1 MRLRQASVS
10 DIPGMHSVRLSVHE
24 NKLAPTT
31 KISESDYVEAITN
44 LGRGW
49 VIENEDQIVAFAVGY
64 KSDGNIW
71 ALFVHPNSEGRGF
84 GKELHAAMVNWL
96 WEQGLDRLWLTTTPN
111 TRAEGFY
118 RKFGWKSKELTA
130 KGEIRFELQRP

>member
-1 MRLRQASVS
+1 MRLSQASVS
-10 DIPGMHSVRLSVHE
+10 DIPGMHNVRLAVHG

-31 KISESDYVEAITN
+31 RISESGYVAAVTD

-49 VIENEDQIVAFAVGY
+49 VIKVEEQIVAFAVGY

-71 ALFVHPNSEGRGF
+71 ALFVHPEYEGRGL
-84 GKELHAAMVNWL
+84 GKELHEAMVSWL
-96 WEQGLDRLWLTTTPN
+96 WEQGLDRLWLTTGPD

-118 RKFGWKSKELTA
+118 RKLGWQSCGLTPN
-130 KGEIRFELQRP
+130 GEIRFELQRP